1 MSGTPRRAGDAGP
14 AGVSPPAGPPGP
26 PDLTGPAGLRPSPSA
41 GPLSPLTDPDV
52 AFYTV
57 GQAGELLGI
66 PPATLR
72 RFDAAGAVSPAR
84 SAGGQRR
91 YSQRQLEH
99 AGRLLELMEEGLPL
113 AAASRVAG
121 LEDLVAEL
129 RRQLE

>member
-1 MSGTPRRAGDAGP
+1 VSGILPGAGAPGPVGVPGP
-14 AGVSPPAGPPGP
+14 AFRGAPLPPLA
-26 PDLTGPAGLRPSPSA
+26 
-41 GPLSPLTDPDV
+41 DPDA

-66 PPATLR
+66 PAATLR

-99 AGRLLELMEEGLPL
+99 AGRLLQLMEEGLTL
-113 AAASRVAG
+113 AAASRIAG
-121 LEDLVAEL
+121 LEDLVEDL
-129 RRQLE
+129 RRQLG